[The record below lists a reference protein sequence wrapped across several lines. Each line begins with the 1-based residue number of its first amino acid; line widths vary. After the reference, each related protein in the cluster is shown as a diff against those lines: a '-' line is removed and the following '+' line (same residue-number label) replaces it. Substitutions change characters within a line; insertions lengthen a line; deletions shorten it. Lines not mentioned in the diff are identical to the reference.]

1 MAIGKSLVVYTASSD
16 TREMTQ
22 VHNLCSLMNSL
33 VENTQGD
40 KITVRDLLDAVG
52 RRSYGP
58 VLLLLGFVS
67 ISPLTIVPG
76 ANTLTSLLILLISV
90 QIPFGRKY
98 PWVPKRALDFTF
110 ERKHLLSGV
119 ESSQKYVARIDALLR
134 PRLTFLTE
142 PPFAQLVALIC
153 VAAAIVCFPLSFVPF
168 GPVLPG
174 IAVML
179 FGLGLTSR
187 DGLVILGAGLSLAA
201 SIYVLFRLWSRI
213 MQVFG
218 LA

>member
-1 MAIGKSLVVYTASSD
+1 MVYTASTD
-16 TREMTQ
+16 IQCMTQ
-22 VHNLCSLMNSL
+22 VHNLGSLMNSL
-33 VENTQGD
+33 VLNTQGE
-40 KITVRDLLDAVG
+40 KVTVRDLLDAVG

-76 ANTLTSLLILLISV
+76 ANTITSLLILLISA

-98 PWVPKRALDFTF
+98 PWVPKRALDFEF

-119 ESSQKYVARIDALLR
+119 ASSQKYVSWIDALLR

-153 VAAAIVCFPLSFVPF
+153 VAAALVCFPLSFVPL

-201 SIYVLFRLWSRI
+201 SIFVLFRLWSRI

-218 LA
+218 LG

>member
-1 MAIGKSLVVYTASSD
+1 MVYTASTD
-16 TREMTQ
+16 IQCMTQ
-22 VHNLCSLMNSL
+22 VHNLGSLMNSL
-33 VENTQGD
+33 VLNTQGE
-40 KITVRDLLDAVG
+40 KVTVRDLLDAVG

-76 ANTLTSLLILLISV
+76 ANTITSLLILLISA

-98 PWVPKRALDFTF
+98 PWVPKRALDFEF

-119 ESSQKYVARIDALLR
+119 ASSQKYVSWIDALLR

-153 VAAAIVCFPLSFVPF
+153 VAAALVCFPLSFAGFLELGKSSP
-168 GPVLPG
+168 
-174 IAVML
+174 L
-179 FGLGLTSR
+179 FANAAFTSNSVSIFCPLT
-187 DGLVILGAGLSLAA
+187 LSTCRYRNP
-201 SIYVLFRLWSRI
+201 S
-213 MQVFG
+213 
-218 LA
+218 